1 MLQSVFNQL
10 VSVYPDNSGRSD
22 QLWEEI
28 TRAYQSKGRYYH
40 TLAHLENL
48 YQQLLTMQSAIHD
61 WHTLLFTMF
70 YHDFVYN
77 PVRSDN
83 EAKSAEVAV
92 DRMKL
97 IGVPDAQIALCRL
110 QIEATK
116 AHALSPVADT
126 NYFTDADL
134 SVLGQDAQTYRTYCA
149 QVRKEYS
156 VFPDLIYKP
165 SRRKVL
171 NHFLAMPR
179 IYKTDF
185 AYERW
190 EQPARINL
198 ANELHSL

>member
-1 MLQSVFNQL
+1 MLQSVFSQL
-10 VSVYPDNSGRSD
+10 VSAYTNNTERAD

-40 TLAHLENL
+40 TLAHLEHL
-48 YQQLLTMQSAIHD
+48 YEQLLAMRPAIHD
-61 WHTLLFTMF
+61 WHMVLFTLF

-97 IGVPDAQIALCRL
+97 IGVHDAQIALCRL

-116 AHALSPVADT
+116 AHALSPDADT

-134 SVLGQDAQTYRTYCA
+134 SVLGQDAEMYRTYCE

-156 VFPDLIYKP
+156 IFPDFIYKP
-165 SRRKVL
+165 GRRKVL
-171 NHFLAMPR
+171 NHFLSMPR
-179 IYKTDF
+179 IFKTDF
-185 AYERW
+185 AYQRW

-198 ANELHSL
+198 AEELHTL